1 MYEYDEDCL
10 KVFLKNQSQ
19 LFDEPVAETLEEAEA
34 FLEDCMAV
42 IVDSLEEVREYFEE
56 NGADVDGMSDEEL
69 EEASEVFAL
78 PGGQYL
84 VGSGS
89 VGGTVPIL
97 QSNWVS
103 AREYDC
109 IPRKKKG
116 RTERYKSRSHLTV
129 AFFSASSMASKMTW
143 EVRIILR
150 KWKYFQETVCRI
162 PALQY
167 LRSPAGSAETL
178 L

>member
-42 IVDSLEEVREYFEE
+42 IVDSLQEVREYFEE
-56 NGADVDGMSDEEL
+56 KGADVDGMSDEEL

-84 VGSGS
+84 VVEG
-89 VGGTVPIL
+89 
-97 QSNWVS
+97 
-103 AREYDC
+103 
-109 IPRKKKG
+109 
-116 RTERYKSRSHLTV
+116 
-129 AFFSASSMASKMTW
+129 
-143 EVRIILR
+143 
-150 KWKYFQETVCRI
+150 
-162 PALQY
+162 
-167 LRSPAGSAETL
+167 
-178 L
+178 